1 MSEIMPQA
9 SDPPQSPSSRGPFPS
24 WRITIAKIVDGG
36 ELPNWPDAPGV
47 YVFWCAS
54 PGESEHRLGAI
65 LYVGVSGLLR
75 RRISY
80 ALGVEGRGAPHGA
93 QRPLLEFQKRG
104 GVARVF
110 TCPIRPDV
118 NEEDLERALLLE
130 YQDRIGSLPAWNK
143 AGPGKTPVSDP
154 ARGLAASILD
164 TMNVRASH
172 P

>member
-110 TCPIRPDV
+110 VCPIRDDV
-118 NEEDLERALLLE
+118 GEDDLERALLVDYESRLG
-130 YQDRIGSLPAWNK
+130 RLPPWNR
-143 AGPGKTPVSDP
+143 AGAVRTAVSDQ
-154 ARGLAASILD
+154 ARALASSI
-164 TMNVRASH
+164 
-172 P
+172 

>member
-1 MSEIMPQA
+1 M
-9 SDPPQSPSSRGPFPS
+9 
-24 WRITIAKIVDGG
+24 AKMVDGG

-80 ALGVEGRGAPHGA
+80 ALGVEGKGAPHGA

-110 TCPIRPDV
+110 TCPIRQDL
-118 NEEDLERALLLE
+118 NEDELERALLLE
-130 YQDRIGSLPAWNK
+130 CQERVGGLPARNK
-143 AGPGKTPVSDP
+143 AGPGKSPVSDP
-154 ARGLAASILD
+154 ARSLAASILD
-164 TMNVRASH
+164 TLNVRSSQ